1 MNKQFD
7 YKGYKFNI
15 KVELNTRVE
24 RGINGERWHT
34 VTTNCID
41 FDNYYKK
48 EEVKDKFLEFCVQDT
63 ERLAKQYIDEKE
75 DGKKSSDDRL
85 SSLGFE

>member
-1 MNKQFD
+1 MNKEFD
-7 YKGYKFNI
+7 YRGYKFNI

-24 RGINGERWHT
+24 RRMDGERWHT
-34 VTTNCID
+34 VTTNCMD

-48 EEVKDKFLEFCVQDT
+48 EEVKDRFLEVCVQDA

-75 DGKKSSDDRL
+75 DGKKSDDERL
-85 SSLGFE
+85 SALGFK